1 MPEFSIGNIVRITRQ
16 PEGWHLAV
24 VGKVGYIASLASAHA
39 SFIGLN
45 LDGSMSGCG
54 GVRLD
59 CLEHETSPQWKR
71 AKEIRDAE
79 SARSLA
85 KSKERKARYEARMTE
100 LAAKYGISVE
110 NVWALKSDI
119 EALGDQ
125 A

>member
-1 MPEFSIGNIVRITRQ
+1 MPEFSIGDIVRITRQ
-16 PEGWHLAV
+16 PKGWYPAV
-24 VGKVGYIASLASAHA
+24 VGEVGYIEDLIETRA
-39 SFIGLN
+39 SFRGLRI
-45 LDGSMSGCG
+45 DGSMGANG
-54 GVRLD
+54 MVPLD
-59 CLEHETSPQWKR
+59 CLEHETSPQWVR

-85 KSKERKARYEARMTE
+85 KSKERKARYEAQMTE

-119 EALGDQ
+119 ESLGDQ